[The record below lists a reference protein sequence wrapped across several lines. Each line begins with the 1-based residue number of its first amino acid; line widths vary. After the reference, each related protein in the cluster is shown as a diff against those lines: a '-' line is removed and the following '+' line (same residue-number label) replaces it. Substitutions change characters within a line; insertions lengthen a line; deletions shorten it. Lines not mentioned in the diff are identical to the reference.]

1 MSNRR
6 ATSDSSSSST
16 SAAWGPV
23 AVTTSLVPH
32 TASSV
37 ISAMMDLPLTTLP
50 SFSTSTSALKRAALS
65 ATLLENYVR
74 DGVWT
79 LTRENFTGLLK
90 LRYMSLPAAI
100 RALGFADAAEAV
112 AYYASVQRGIY
123 AA

>member
-1 MSNRR
+1 M
-6 ATSDSSSSST
+6 
-16 SAAWGPV
+16 
-23 AVTTSLVPH
+23 
-32 TASSV
+32 
-37 ISAMMDLPLTTLP
+37 TTLP
-50 SFSTSTSALKRAALS
+50 NTVNSSRRSKGSRPRI
-65 ATLLENYVR
+65 LENYVR

-100 RALGFADAAEAV
+100 RALGFADVGDAI

>member
-1 MSNRR
+1 MR
-6 ATSDSSSSST
+6 A
-16 SAAWGPV
+16 AKARK
-23 AVTTSLVPH
+23 
-32 TASSV
+32 
-37 ISAMMDLPLTTLP
+37 
-50 SFSTSTSALKRAALS
+50 ALGAGGERAALS
-65 ATLLENYVR
+65 ETILENYVR

-112 AYYASVQRGIY
+112 AYYAFVQRGIY